1 MKFTTAAKIFEH
13 STWLFVGSDTVGH
26 ALYFS
31 HWLVFVR
38 LLRRLFAV
46 SGLLFLVD
54 LTEEHLL
61 VGLLQDLN
69 LGDLLVGNSNLVS
82 RLIGCESIAFRRP
95 GAPFG

>member
-1 MKFTTAAKIFEH
+1 MKFTAAAKILEH
-13 STWLFVGSDTVGH
+13 ATWLFVGSDTVGH

-38 LLRRLFAV
+38 LLRLLFALL
-46 SGLLFLVD
+46 GLLLLIN

-69 LGDLLVGNSNLVS
+69 LGDLLVGNSNLVG
-82 RLIGCESIAFRRP
+82 RLIGCKSVAFRRP

>member
-1 MKFTTAAKIFEH
+1 MKLTAAAKIFEH
-13 STWLFVGSDTVGH
+13 ATWLFVGSDTVGH

-38 LLRRLFAV
+38 LLWRLFALL
-46 SGLLFLVD
+46 GLLFLVD

-69 LGDLLVGNSNLVS
+69 LGDLLVGNSNLVG
-82 RLIGCESIAFRRP
+82 RLIGCESVTFRRP
-95 GAPFG
+95 GAAFG